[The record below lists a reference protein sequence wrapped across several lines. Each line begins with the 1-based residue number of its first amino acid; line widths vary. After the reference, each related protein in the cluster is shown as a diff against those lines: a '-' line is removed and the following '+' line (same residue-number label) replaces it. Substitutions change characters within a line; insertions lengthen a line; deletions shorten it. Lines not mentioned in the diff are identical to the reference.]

1 MVVFQVK
8 LLQDS
13 RRRNFFLFTNK
24 TKNKQISKTF
34 RHSSIRAFKK
44 CTQRNQFWRLFS
56 NYFLVCF
63 DAPCL
68 ELSLKA
74 KLEGIHYQTALF
86 RCSLFRAFSKFI
98 PLLHSIYSTGFDAP
112 SLELSLNKVVRLFSL
127 CIGIA
132 CFDAPL
138 LELSLNH
145 TKLAI
150 LSNLFA
156 VSTLLNWSFRKMHT
170 TKPILEAIFELFFS
184 LLRYSLF
191 GSFFK

>member
-1 MVVFQVK
+1 MHTTKPILEAIFELFFS
-8 LLQDS
+8 LLRCS
-13 RRRNFFLFTNK
+13 LFGAFFK
-24 TKNKQISKTF
+24 VRSWKE
-34 RHSSIRAFKK
+34 SIIR
-44 CTQRNQFWRLFS
+44 QL
-56 NYFLVCF
+56 CF

>member
-1 MVVFQVK
+1 MHTTKPILEAIFELFFS
-8 LLQDS
+8 LLRCS
-13 RRRNFFLFTNK
+13 LFGAFFK
-24 TKNKQISKTF
+24 VRSWKE
-34 RHSSIRAFKK
+34 SIIR
-44 CTQRNQFWRLFS
+44 QL
-56 NYFLVCF
+56 CF
-63 DAPCL
+63 DAPC
-68 ELSLKA
+68 
-74 KLEGIHYQTALF
+74 
-86 RCSLFRAFSKFI
+86 
-98 PLLHSIYSTGFDAP
+98 
-112 SLELSLNKVVRLFSL
+112 LELSLNKVVRLFSL